1 MPPNEELARY
11 INLKLAALGQ
21 PLCHHTAD
29 LEFLRTAGPLL
40 RRLHQKEQLLGSR
53 LSPVDAR
60 VQAFLDAYLSDVCPN
75 GAARIPAIAFNLDRP
90 GMGRAVS
97 LPAASDHFSSPYVQ
111 SYRVPQGVLHN
122 PVACLLYTSRCV

>member
-40 RRLHQKEQLLGSR
+40 RRLHQKEKLLGSR

-60 VQAFLDAYLSDVCPN
+60 VQAFLDAYLTDVLTRLVNNHLQSRLGELTPWAWK
-75 GAARIPAIAFNLDRP
+75 AA
-90 GMGRAVS
+90 
-97 LPAASDHFSSPYVQ
+97 
-111 SYRVPQGVLHN
+111 N
-122 PVACLLYTSRCV
+122 P